1 MLSQMSSG
9 EGQNEE
15 AKLEVAEAIYG
26 RDALLRTCYWFTD
39 RCYVFIT
46 RTPGTFNVHLRAK
59 PDSPNSLDAITGEFQ
74 NALLDYQLRHDID
87 QQTGKI
93 RELLVA
99 KAVAEAGTLD
109 DPPPGEA
116 ADAVAEK
123 RQTSS
128 LITIA
133 KPS

>member
-1 MLSQMSSG
+1 MQDSQHSPEVLSFD
-9 EGQNEE
+9 
-15 AKLEVAEAIYG
+15 VAEAVYS

-46 RTPGTFNVHLRAK
+46 RTPGTFTVHLQAK
-59 PDSPNSLDAITGEFQ
+59 AENTAPLSVITGEFQ

-99 KAVAEAGTLD
+99 KAVAEAGALD
-109 DPPPGEA
+109 DPPPGTPN
-116 ADAVAEK
+116 DPVAEHQPSLSPLVTIT
-123 RQTSS
+123 RSS
-128 LITIA
+128 
-133 KPS
+133 